1 MVREVTAARDTLCLK
16 IRPSEVEDWSHGTSH
31 RKVTMRL
38 RPRTLGLA
46 AALAVSSALVAG
58 AAPATASPGVDLKA
72 AATSRVYGADRIGT
86 AVAASKSF
94 TGQGADAVVLT
105 RSDTFA
111 DALAGAPLASD
122 KGGPL
127 LMTPRTSLDPG
138 VAAAIKDEL
147 KPGGTVYLLGDA
159 NALSADVENS
169 VKALGFPTVRLFGSD
184 RFGTAVAIAKQLPSA
199 TSVSVVTG
207 WNFPDGLAAGAL
219 MGVVD
224 TDSGHSIGAVL
235 LSDGNNLGA
244 STQGYLDSRRFST
257 KIAVGGTAVTA
268 VTKYQT
274 GWSQLAGNDRYETA
288 SLVAKQ
294 FTSTAYFQDATEI
307 IGVATG
313 ENWPDA
319 LAGSALL
326 AYGGGPMLL
335 TAKGSLPASTRSAID
350 ALKADAATEGTS
362 IQKVLV
368 FGDENSVSAGAY
380 DAIVS
385 AVG

>member
-1 MVREVTAARDTLCLK
+1 MADDGRTRDRVCLK
-16 IRPSEVEDWSHGTSH
+16 LGPPPAETRSHGHVH

-58 AAPATASPGVDLKA
+58 AVPATASPGVDLKA
-72 AATSRVYGADRIGT
+72 AATSRVYGSDRIGT
-86 AVAASKSF
+86 AVAAAKSF
-94 TGQGADAVVLT
+94 SGQRADAVVLT

-127 LMTPRTSLDPG
+127 LMTPRTTLDPS
-138 VAAAIKDEL
+138 VAAAITDVL
-147 KPGGTVYLLGDA
+147 KTTGTVYLLGDG
-159 NALSADVENS
+159 NALSTGVEDA
-169 VKALGFPTVRLFGSD
+169 VKALGFRTVRLFGSD
-184 RFGTAVAIAKQLPSA
+184 RFGTAVAIAKELPA
-199 TSVSVVTG
+199 AQTVSVVTG

-224 TDSGHSIGAVL
+224 TDSRHGIGVVL
-235 LSDGNNLGA
+235 LSDGTNLGGA
-244 STQGYLDSRRFST
+244 TQGYLDSRRFTT
-257 KIAVGGTAVTA
+257 KIAIGGVAVTA
-268 VTKYQT
+268 VNKYQT

-288 SLVAKQ
+288 SLVARQ
-294 FTSTAYFQDATEI
+294 FSSAAFFEDATSLL
-307 IGVATG
+307 GVATG

-335 TAKGSLPASTRSAID
+335 TARGSLPASTKSAID
-350 ALKADAATEGTS
+350 ALKADAVANGTS
-362 IQKVLV
+362 ITKVLV
-368 FGDENSVSAGAY
+368 FGDENSVSAPVY
-380 DAIVS
+380 DAVVS